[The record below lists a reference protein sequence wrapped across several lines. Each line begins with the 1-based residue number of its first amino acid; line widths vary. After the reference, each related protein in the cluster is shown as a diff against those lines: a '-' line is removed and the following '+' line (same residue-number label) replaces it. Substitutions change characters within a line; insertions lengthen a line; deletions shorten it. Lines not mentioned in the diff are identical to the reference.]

1 MEDIITSYN
10 KQSTILIK
18 SQKYQ
23 QAFQILMKCI
33 KLLESIKETQL
44 SYRLLST
51 TYSNFSA
58 LYKETGKL
66 PESNKFLL
74 KVIEI
79 EKKLPTNKINSI
91 NAYLS
96 LCSNFS
102 SLNDHEVAL
111 RYGLTGLMLLQKE
124 FPLPEVLVPITVIA
138 YHNVG
143 VEYEYLSKVQDAV
156 DSYYKGW
163 TLAKTRLGLTHSL
176 TLSIKNSFL
185 ASSQSNR
192 LPDVSMRTNS
202 QYAYKRPDLADQSIH
217 TGSTS
222 SSGTNAMTGM
232 SANAYKLLPNEN
244 RKILT
249 PRAEGRNKWKNL
261 NRLKPKI
268 DLFTQRANEKNAAVV
283 IQAWWKGVLQ
293 RRRFSEVKMKL
304 KLKQAAVK
312 AQAAYNEFK
321 YLKEQFSKKKLV
333 KIDKTGRGVKAE
345 ARVRDGAGIRSG
357 KSKSIDFQRP
367 LKNTKADSAFRQVN
381 KSGED
386 LPTSLLVKTNQP
398 QDKIMEVKSTNNQIP
413 SLKSRTKK
421 KHPISLQ
428 QFHKLHLDKILK
440 IQSFCKMVGTRAKYE
455 KIRSAVII
463 IQKNYRMYICYKLFK
478 TISSSITKLKGDF
491 MVYRQRFL
499 NKSKIHS

>member
-1 MEDIITSYN
+1 
-10 KQSTILIK
+10 
-18 SQKYQ
+18 
-23 QAFQILMKCI
+23 
-33 KLLESIKETQL
+33 
-44 SYRLLST
+44 
-51 TYSNFSA
+51 
-58 LYKETGKL
+58 
-66 PESNKFLL
+66 
-74 KVIEI
+74 
-79 EKKLPTNKINSI
+79 
-91 NAYLS
+91 
-96 LCSNFS
+96 
-102 SLNDHEVAL
+102 
-111 RYGLTGLMLLQKE
+111 
-124 FPLPEVLVPITVIA
+124 
-138 YHNVG
+138 
-143 VEYEYLSKVQDAV
+143 
-156 DSYYKGW
+156 
-163 TLAKTRLGLTHSL
+163 
-176 TLSIKNSFL
+176 
-185 ASSQSNR
+185 
-192 LPDVSMRTNS
+192 
-202 QYAYKRPDLADQSIH
+202 
-217 TGSTS
+217 
-222 SSGTNAMTGM
+222 MTGM

-367 LKNTKADSAFRQVN
+367 LKSTKADSAFRQVN

-386 LPTSLLVKTNQP
+386 LQTSLLVKTNQP